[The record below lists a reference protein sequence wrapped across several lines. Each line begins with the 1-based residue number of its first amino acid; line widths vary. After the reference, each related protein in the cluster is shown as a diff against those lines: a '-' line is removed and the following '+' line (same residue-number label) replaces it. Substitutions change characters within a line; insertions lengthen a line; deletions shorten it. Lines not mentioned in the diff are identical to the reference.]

1 MKGLFKGNWSRMGRG
16 TAHRLAMLK
25 NMATSLIIH
34 ERIKTTVPKARNLKS
49 VAEKMVTFA
58 KTGNLHRYVHFW
70 AMVCVVLAF
79 SLLLI
84 AIDDSHAR

>member
-1 MKGLFKGNWSRMGRG
+1 MGRG

-49 VAEKMVTFA
+49 VAEKMITFA
-58 KTGNLHRYVHFW
+58 KTGNLHRYTRPFEP
-70 AMVCVVLAF
+70 
-79 SLLLI
+79 
-84 AIDDSHAR
+84 

>member
-1 MKGLFKGNWSRMGRG
+1 MGRG

-49 VAEKMVTFA
+49 VAEKMITFA
-58 KTGNLHRYVHFW
+58 KTGNLHRYTRHFEPW
-70 AMVCVVLAF
+70 VCVVLVF
-79 SLLLI
+79 TLHCNDGHL
-84 AIDDSHAR
+84 